1 MEEVGVVG
9 LGLAKNFI
17 QLCAM
22 TRDGE
27 IVEERRVRRDKLL
40 SRLAR
45 YRSCCVAME
54 ACGGAPY
61 TKER

>member
-1 MEEVGVVG
+1 
-9 LGLAKNFI
+9 
-17 QLCAM
+17 M